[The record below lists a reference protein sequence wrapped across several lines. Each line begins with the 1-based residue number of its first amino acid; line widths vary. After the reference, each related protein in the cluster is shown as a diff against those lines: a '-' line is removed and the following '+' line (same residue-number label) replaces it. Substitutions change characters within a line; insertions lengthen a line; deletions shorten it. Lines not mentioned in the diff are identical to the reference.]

1 MSKVHLV
8 CRVMTLCVADPI
20 WGVCRD
26 SYTLDARHRQIHNV
40 LVINSKSIYVF
51 LGTNTKSVY
60 VFLGIY
66 LTYPF
71 LAQERG
77 VSWTA

>member
-26 SYTLDARHRQIHNV
+26 SYTLGRKKVEISEMKFVLFDRRRDDIHTTGCHR
-40 LVINSKSIYVF
+40 K
-51 LGTNTKSVY
+51 
-60 VFLGIY
+60 
-66 LTYPF
+66 
-71 LAQERG
+71 QECDGAELMIR
-77 VSWTA
+77 

>member
-1 MSKVHLV
+1 MLSGD
-8 CRVMTLCVADPI
+8 TTQGIDE
-20 WGVCRD
+20 
-26 SYTLDARHRQIHNV
+26 IHNV

-77 VSWTA
+77 GGVLDGLKKKVYPR